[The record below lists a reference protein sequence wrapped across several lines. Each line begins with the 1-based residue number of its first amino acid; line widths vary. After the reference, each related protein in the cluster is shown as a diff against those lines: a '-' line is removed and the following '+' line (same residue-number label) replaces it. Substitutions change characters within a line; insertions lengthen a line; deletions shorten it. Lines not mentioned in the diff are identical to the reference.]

1 MALRPYQQDCTNIMV
16 SNMLGHRPPQVY
28 VLSSG
33 AGKSHIIA
41 AAAKAINDHIL
52 ILQPSKE
59 ILEQN
64 FSKYIAYGFHASIYS
79 ASFNSKNISK
89 VCFATIGSI
98 KDYDSFKHFRY
109 VIVDEM
115 DLVPV
120 NKPNSMYMK
129 LFKAI
134 KPVGIS
140 GLTATPYRVVNEW
153 FEGKDQYGRS
163 NPYIAGTVKMI
174 TDIKPYFFTGIAYK
188 IELWELQEMGY
199 LARTKYFTNPVK
211 TPLLKRNS
219 TGTNYTEDSINKDT
233 LSRSDKIINAIT
245 YSLKTHKK
253 TMVFLPS
260 VPACIR
266 IQLMLLEKGIS
277 VGVVHALT
285 PANQRTET
293 IKQYRSNKISV
304 LLNMGVFL
312 VGFDDP
318 QIDSIIWDRST
329 LNPRIFYQG
338 IGRGLRIDPNN
349 KDKILHVYD
358 ISNTLSK
365 IGAVENLRLAI
376 PKNELKYQLYCKPF
390 GRNVRRMSNTVLYYF
405 NL

>member
-1 MALRPYQQDCTNIMV
+1 MDLRPYQEDCTNIMV
-16 SNMLGHRPPQVY
+16 SNMLGHRPPKVY
-28 VLSSG
+28 VLSTG

-41 AAAKAINDHIL
+41 ATAAALNDHVL

-64 FSKYIAYGFHASIYS
+64 FKKYIAYGFHASIFS

-98 KDYDSFKHFRY
+98 KDYDSFKQFRY
-109 VIVDEM
+109 VIVDEC
-115 DLVPV
+115 DLIPV
-120 NKPNSMYMK
+120 NKSASMYMK

-153 FEGKDQYGRS
+153 FEGKDQYG
-163 NPYIAGTVKMI
+163 NPHPFIAGTVKMM
-174 TDIKPYFFTGIAYK
+174 TDIRPYFFTGIAYK

-199 LARTKYFTNPVK
+199 LAKTKYFTNNVK
-211 TPLLKRNS
+211 NILLKRNS
-219 TGTNYTEDSINKDT
+219 TGTNYTEDSIEKDT
-233 LSRSDKIINAIT
+233 LSRADKIIKATI
-245 YSLKTHKK
+245 YSMTHHKK

-266 IQLMLLEKGIS
+266 IQRMLLEKGIN
-277 VGVVHALT
+277 VGVVHAKT
-285 PANQRTET
+285 PPDQRTDI
-293 IKQYRSNKISV
+293 IKQYRNNKISV

-318 QIDSIIWDRST
+318 EIDSIVWDRST

-338 IGRGLRIDPNN
+338 IGRGLRTDPKN

-358 ISNTLSK
+358 TSNTLSK
-365 IGAVENLRLAI
+365 IGAVENLRLYI

-390 GRNVRRMSNTVLYYF
+390 GKPFRRMSNTVLYYF

>member
-1 MALRPYQQDCTNIMV
+1 MV

-28 VLSSG
+28 VLSTG

-140 GLTATPYRVVNEW
+140 GLTATPYRVVNE
-153 FEGKDQYGRS
+153 
-163 NPYIAGTVKMI
+163 
-174 TDIKPYFFTGIAYK
+174 
-188 IELWELQEMGY
+188 
-199 LARTKYFTNPVK
+199 
-211 TPLLKRNS
+211 
-219 TGTNYTEDSINKDT
+219 
-233 LSRSDKIINAIT
+233 
-245 YSLKTHKK
+245 
-253 TMVFLPS
+253 
-260 VPACIR
+260 
-266 IQLMLLEKGIS
+266 
-277 VGVVHALT
+277 
-285 PANQRTET
+285 
-293 IKQYRSNKISV
+293 
-304 LLNMGVFL
+304 
-312 VGFDDP
+312 
-318 QIDSIIWDRST
+318 
-329 LNPRIFYQG
+329 
-338 IGRGLRIDPNN
+338 
-349 KDKILHVYD
+349 
-358 ISNTLSK
+358 
-365 IGAVENLRLAI
+365 
-376 PKNELKYQLYCKPF
+376 
-390 GRNVRRMSNTVLYYF
+390 
-405 NL
+405 

>member
-1 MALRPYQQDCTNIMV
+1 MELRPYQEDCTNIMV
-16 SNMLGHRPPQVY
+16 SNMLEHRPPKIY
-28 VLSSG
+28 VLSTG

-41 AAAKAINDHIL
+41 AAAKGINDHIL

-64 FSKYIAYGFHASIYS
+64 FKKYVAYGFHASIYS

-140 GLTATPYRVVNEW
+140 GLTATPYRIVNEW
-153 FEGKDQYGRS
+153 FEGKDQYGKANS
-163 NPYIAGTVKMI
+163 YIAGTVKMI

-188 IELWELQEMGY
+188 IELWELQEMGF

-219 TGTNYTEDSINKDT
+219 TGTKYTEDSINKDT
-233 LSRSDKIINAIT
+233 LSRSDKIIKAIT
-245 YSLKTHKK
+245 YSMTNHKK

-285 PANQRTET
+285 PSNQRTDI
-293 IKQYRSNKISV
+293 IKQFRNNKISV

-318 QIDSIIWDRST
+318 EIDSIIWDRST

-338 IGRGLRIDPNN
+338 IGRGLRIDPLN
-349 KDKILHVYD
+349 KGMILHIYD
-358 ISNTLSK
+358 TSNTLSK
-365 IGAVENLRLAI
+365 IGAVENLRLHI

-390 GRNVRRMSNTVLYYF
+390 GKPFRRMSNTVLYYF

>member
-1 MALRPYQQDCTNIMV
+1 MELRPYQQECCNIMV
-16 SNMLGHRPPQVY
+16 SNMLNHRPPAVY
-28 VLSSG
+28 ALSTG

-41 AAAKAINDHIL
+41 ATVKALNDHVL

-64 FSKYIAYGFHASIYS
+64 FSKFIAYGYHASIYS

-89 VCFATIGSI
+89 VCYATIGSI

-109 VIVDEM
+109 VLVDEA
-115 DLVPV
+115 DLIPV
-120 NKPNSMYMK
+120 NKAASMYMK

-134 KPVGIS
+134 KPLAIA

-153 FEGKDQYGRS
+153 FEGKDSYGRK

-174 TDIKPYFFTGIAYK
+174 TDIRPYFFTSIAYK
-188 IELWELQEMGY
+188 IELWELQEMGF
-199 LARTKYFTNPVK
+199 LAKTKYYTNPIK
-211 TPLLKRNS
+211 NTLLKRNS
-219 TGTNYTEDSINKDT
+219 TGTNYTEESINKDT
-233 LSRSDKIINAIT
+233 LSRADKIIKAIS
-245 YSLKTHKK
+245 YSLNNHKK

-266 IQLMLLEKGIS
+266 IQSMLLEKGIS
-277 VGVVHALT
+277 VGVVHAKT
-285 PANQRTET
+285 PSDQRTET
-293 IKQYRSNKISV
+293 IKQFRSNKISV

-338 IGRGLRIDPNN
+338 VGRGLRIDPNN
-349 KDKILHVYD
+349 KDKVLHIYD

-376 PKNELKYQLYCKPF
+376 PPHETKYQLYCKPF
-390 GRNVRRMSNTVLYYF
+390 GRSVRRMSNTVLYYF